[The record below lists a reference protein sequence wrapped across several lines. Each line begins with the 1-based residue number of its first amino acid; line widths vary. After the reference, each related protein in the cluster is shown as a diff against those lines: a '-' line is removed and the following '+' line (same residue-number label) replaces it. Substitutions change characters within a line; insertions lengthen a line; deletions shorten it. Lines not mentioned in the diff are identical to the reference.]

1 MKRIAAGA
9 VTLCLIAL
17 SCSQGDTTP
26 ENPQLVRVAVAANF
40 AATHEELARQ
50 FHEAT
55 GITVETSLNSTGQ
68 LYAQI
73 QNGAPYDVF
82 LAADVE
88 RPRLLEET
96 NAAVPGSRFAYAVGQ
111 LVLYAPTWDSVR
123 SGEIDLLQRDYQH
136 LAVANPLTAPYGTA
150 ARQVL
155 ERLNMWTEL
164 QDRIVQGESVGQVLQ
179 FVHSGAVEVGFVAL
193 SQVISLDATE
203 YWIIP
208 DWDTCPSADQRS
220 RRKPRTH
227 SSRKQQHS
235 QRVEAHSTRDRGPL
249 AIQLLGALGRP
260 KRARRSSPTGQNY
273 QEVTDPTR
281 SETRLRHLCTS

>member
-1 MKRIAAGA
+1 MLSRFLLVPLSLGLVAF
-9 VTLCLIAL
+9 
-17 SCSQGDTTP
+17 SCSRGEDADEGQRV
-26 ENPQLVRVAVAANF
+26 VRVAVAANF
-40 AATHEELARQ
+40 AATHEELVRLFQ
-50 FHEAT
+50 EET
-55 GITVETSLNSTGQ
+55 GIEVETSLNSTGQ

-96 NAAVPGSRFAYAVGQ
+96 KAAVPGSRFTYAVGQ
-111 LVLYAPTWDSVR
+111 LVLYAPSWDSVR

-136 LAVANPLTAPYGTA
+136 LAIANPLTAPYGNA

-155 ERLNMWTEL
+155 ERLDMWTEL

-203 YWIIP
+203 YWIMP
-208 DWDTCPSADQRS
+208 DSMHEPIRQDA
-220 RRKPRTH
+220 
-227 SSRKQQHS
+227 
-235 QRVEAHSTRDRGPL
+235 V
-249 AIQLLGALGRP
+249 LLRHGDSNSVAKAYIDFL
-260 KRARRSSPTGQNY
+260 
-273 QEVTDPTR
+273 R
-281 SETRLRHLCTS
+281 SEASRQVITSFGYAQP